1 MKGGRLTVILG
12 GRGEPGIIVE
22 YLVDQA
28 ELARPNQGPDIV
40 VEEVFRNVWAEAV
53 LPLSHLIFNILEIR
67 ILFLKHH

>member
-40 VEEVFRNVWAEAV
+40 VEEVFRNV
-53 LPLSHLIFNILEIR
+53 
-67 ILFLKHH
+67 